1 MWPEGVDIRVKR
13 LLGPQR
19 TILGAGF
26 LLVLASSLF
35 FRRDRTRPARADAY
49 QDLFATLA
57 TLYEAAARLRPEWRD
72 RWRDRRDH
80 DLPPKYEFGD
90 EIARDAA
97 YDVRYATS
105 LLQRYRWKSV
115 VQPLFDEIDDP
126 AWSRFAATASE
137 VSPTLLA
144 ITDRHAG
151 VLREDEND
159 WINTAVEQF
168 DEASRG
174 RRRSAGSDTPRAQQ
188 IAEGAY
194 QPIYIAIQ
202 LSERLIERLRF
213 EASQR

>member
-1 MWPEGVDIRVKR
+1 VNRF
-13 LLGPQR
+13 LGRQR
-19 TILGAGF
+19 TVIGASIM
-26 LLVLASSLF
+26 LVSSSSLF

-49 QDLFATLA
+49 QDLFATIA

-72 RWRDRRDH
+72 HWRDRRNH
-80 DLPPKYEFGD
+80 DLPPKYDFGD

-97 YDVRYATS
+97 YDVRYATA

-126 AWSRFAATASE
+126 SWSRFAATASE

-144 ITDRHAG
+144 IADRHIG

-159 WINTAVEQF
+159 WINTAVEQL
-168 DEASRG
+168 DEATRR
-174 RRRSAGSDTPRAQQ
+174 RRRSASADTPRAQQ

>member
-1 MWPEGVDIRVKR
+1 MNRFP
-13 LLGPQR
+13 GPQR
-19 TILGAGF
+19 
-26 LLVLASSLF
+26 LVLATGLLQVWSSPLF
-35 FRRDRTRPARADAY
+35 FRRDRSRPARADAY
-49 QDLFATLA
+49 RDLFATLA
-57 TLYEAAARLRPEWRD
+57 TLYESAARLRPDWRD

-80 DLPPKYEFGD
+80 ELPPKYEFGD

-97 YDVRYATS
+97 YDVRYATA

-115 VQPLFDEIDDP
+115 VQPLFDEIDDQ

-137 VSPTLLA
+137 MSPTLLA
-144 ITDRHAG
+144 LTDRNVG
-151 VLREDEND
+151 LLREDEAD

-168 DEASRG
+168 DEASRR
-174 RRRSAGSDTPRAQQ
+174 RRRSSASETPRAQQ
-188 IAEGAY
+188 ITEGTY

>member
-1 MWPEGVDIRVKR
+1 MNHFLGRQR
-13 LLGPQR
+13 LMM
-19 TILGAGF
+19 ASAV
-26 LLVLASSLF
+26 LLVSSSSLF

-49 QDLFATLA
+49 RDLFATLA
-57 TLYEAAARLRPEWRD
+57 TLYEAAARLRPDWRD

-80 DLPPKYEFGD
+80 ELPPKYEFGD

-97 YDVRYATS
+97 YDVRYASS

-137 VSPTLLA
+137 VSPALLA
-144 ITDRHAG
+144 IADRNSG
-151 VLREDEND
+151 LLREDEVD

-168 DEASRG
+168 DEASR
-174 RRRSAGSDTPRAQQ
+174 RRRRASASDTPRAQQ
-188 IAEGAY
+188 IAEGTY
-194 QPIYIAIQ
+194 QPTYIAIQ

>member
-1 MWPEGVDIRVKR
+1 VNRF
-13 LLGPQR
+13 LGRQR
-19 TILGAGF
+19 TVIGASIM
-26 LLVLASSLF
+26 LVSSSSLF

-105 LLQRYRWKSV
+105 LLQRYRWKSI

-126 AWSRFAATASE
+126 SWSRFAATASE

-144 ITDRHAG
+144 IADRHIGA
-151 VLREDEND
+151 LREDEND
-159 WINTAVEQF
+159 WINTTVEQL
-168 DEASRG
+168 DEASRR
-174 RRRSAGSDTPRAQQ
+174 RRRSAGADTPRSQQ
-188 IAEGAY
+188 IAEGTY

>member
-1 MWPEGVDIRVKR
+1 MF
-13 LLGPQR
+13 
-19 TILGAGF
+19 TIGL
-26 LLVLASSLF
+26 LLVWSSTLF
-35 FRRDRTRPARADAY
+35 FRRDRSRPARADVHR
-49 QDLFATLA
+49 DLFATLA
-57 TLYEAAARLRPEWRD
+57 TLYEAAARLRPDWRD
-72 RWRDRRDH
+72 SWRDRRDH

-97 YDVRYATS
+97 YDVRYATA

-137 VSPTLLA
+137 MSPTLLA
-144 ITDRHAG
+144 IADRNAG
-151 VLREDEND
+151 LLREDEVD
-159 WINTAVEQF
+159 WLNTAVEQF
-168 DEASRG
+168 DEASRR
-174 RRRSAGSDTPRAQQ
+174 RRRSSASETPRAQQ
-188 IAEGAY
+188 IAEGTY

>member
-1 MWPEGVDIRVKR
+1 MNRV
-13 LLGPQR
+13 LGPQR
-19 TILGAGF
+19 
-26 LLVLASSLF
+26 LVLAASMLLVSSSTLF
-35 FRRDRTRPARADAY
+35 FRRDRSRPARGDAY

-57 TLYEAAARLRPEWRD
+57 TLYEAAARLRPDWRD
-72 RWRDRRDH
+72 RWRDRRD
-80 DLPPKYEFGD
+80 DELPPKYEFGD
-90 EIARDAA
+90 EIAKEAA
-97 YDVRYATS
+97 YDVRYATA

-126 AWSRFAATASE
+126 AWSRFAASASE

-144 ITDRHAG
+144 IADRHAG
-151 VLREDEND
+151 ILREDELD

-168 DEASRG
+168 DEATRR
-174 RRRSAGSDTPRAQQ
+174 RRRSASSGTPRAQQ

-194 QPIYIAIQ
+194 QPLYIAIQ